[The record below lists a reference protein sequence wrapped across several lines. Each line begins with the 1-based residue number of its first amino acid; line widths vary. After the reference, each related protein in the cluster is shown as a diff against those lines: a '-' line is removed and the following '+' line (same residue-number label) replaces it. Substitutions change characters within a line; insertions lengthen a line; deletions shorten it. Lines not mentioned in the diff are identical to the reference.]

1 MTDRVNVHD
10 KDAPQ
15 AEITTQAQALGWV
28 EELILDMVKWRT
40 ECNIIFP
47 ESAVKTAKYQ
57 RKALW
62 TFLQKQGQV
71 VGALKTLRLC
81 GMIPE
86 RAFAELNQKAIN
98 VLAPTTLIA

>member
-15 AEITTQAQALGWV
+15 VVIHTKDQAVQWV

-47 ESAVKTAKYQ
+47 ESAVKTAKHQ

-71 VGALKTLRLC
+71 VGALKTLRLS
-81 GMIPE
+81 
-86 RAFAELNQKAIN
+86 
-98 VLAPTTLIA
+98 PTT